1 MNLDYVEANKELDR
15 ITHDPFFGK
24 PIYRKEIINR
34 REIEQLQS
42 VIDQDLKNAGIDKTK
57 LVNLLQDGIGDTGKV
72 SLDYMQQF
80 IRSNIGLDNL
90 KNSNNNNLE
99 VRVLKALIEQ
109 NVPITQDNFDK
120 AMEFAKEQQ

>member
-1 MNLDYVEANKELDR
+1 M
-15 ITHDPFFGK
+15 
-24 PIYRKEIINR
+24 
-34 REIEQLQS
+34 
-42 VIDQDLKNAGIDKTK
+42 KNAGIDKTK

>member
-1 MNLDYVEANKELDR
+1 
-15 ITHDPFFGK
+15 
-24 PIYRKEIINR
+24 
-34 REIEQLQS
+34 
-42 VIDQDLKNAGIDKTK
+42 
-57 LVNLLQDGIGDTGKV
+57 
-72 SLDYMQQF
+72 MQQF